1 MQIEQLLRQL
11 ELGSKESKV
20 YLQLMQTAGPQP
32 ASSIAR
38 KLSMNRTTV
47 YKVLIKLCKIG
58 LVGKTMNHG
67 IQCFIAEEPD
77 KRIQLLLEKKRR
89 NLDKIEEKLHD
100 ILPEIQNLIKS
111 DNLAMPTV
119 KYYEGVEG
127 VKHVYK
133 DSLKEGGNTIYA
145 FENVEHMVP
154 EIKEYIFN
162 DYIPKRAKN
171 GIFIQV
177 ISPENKEHISV
188 RKEDKKYCRETR
200 FFKKDII
207 PIEIEINIYG
217 NKTAFFSYKKEEMF
231 AIIIESNSVANSMKS
246 IHQFCW
252 KIAK

>member
-20 YLQLMQTAGPQP
+20 YLQLIQTAGPQP

-47 YKVLIKLCKIG
+47 YKVLLKLSKIG

-67 IQCFIAEEPD
+67 IQCFMAEDPD
-77 KRIQLLLEKKRR
+77 KQIQLLLEKRR
-89 NLDKIEEKLHD
+89 KNLDRIEKKLKD
-100 ILPEIQNLIKS
+100 ILPEIQGMIKS
-111 DNLAMPTV
+111 DTLIMPTV

-133 DSLKEGGNTIYA
+133 DSLKEGEIIYA
-145 FENVEHMVP
+145 FENVAHMIH
-154 EIKEYIFN
+154 EIKEYIFK
-162 DYIPKRAKN
+162 DYIPKRAEKN
-171 GIFIQV
+171 IFIQV
-177 ISPENKEHISV
+177 ISPENNDHIHV
-188 RKEDKKYCRETR
+188 RKEDNKYCRETR
-200 FFKKDII
+200 FFAKDVI

-231 AIIIESNSVANSMKS
+231 AIIVESKSVANSMKS

-252 KIAK
+252 SIAK